1 MTMAQ
6 PDRHLGLERSSAN
19 AAGAAATSRPLSP
32 IKPPVAKSIP
42 LLGSAP
48 WMLRDPVKFVL
59 QAVREHGPLVR
70 IPLGPRTL
78 TLIAHPED
86 MRRVLH
92 EDPES
97 YVRGRVVDPIRPIFG
112 NSLPT
117 ADGQVWRRKRR
128 IMQPAFNRS
137 RLNRLVALMAAVV
150 ARYVD
155 AFREGQSYK
164 VSDLMMRL
172 TRDVIVATMFSDELG
187 ADTSALDQALG
198 DLEHYMARYMFV
210 PFRVPLWLPTP
221 DNFSFRRAIA
231 TLDRLVIGLATA
243 RRKSGSKQGDLLDA
257 LLEARDAE
265 TGEAM
270 PEQEIRDELVA
281 IFFAG
286 HETTANALTW
296 TTYLISIH
304 PDVFERLRD
313 EADRVL
319 GDRLPTAQDIPQLE
333 YTAAVLR
340 ETMRLYPPGWITGRV
355 AERDDVLRGHAIR
368 KGDMLGICPLVTHRL
383 PEYWPDPER
392 FDPERF
398 MVDQSGGNRDFTYLP
413 FGTGPH
419 MCIGSHFAMM
429 EAALALAMIVRRA
442 KLVVERPEDV
452 RMRSEITLHVAGGLP
467 VKVALRAQE

>member
-1 MTMAQ
+1 MAQ
-6 PDRHLGLERSSAN
+6 LEKAALEGANGKPSGAVTSGGSA
-19 AAGAAATSRPLSP
+19 SP
-32 IKPPVAKSIP
+32 ASPPSKPPPSAKSIP

-48 WMLRDPVKFVL
+48 WMLKDPVQFIL
-59 QAVREHGPLVR
+59 ETVREHGPLVR
-70 IPLGPRTL
+70 LPLGPRTL

-92 EDPES
+92 ADPDN
-97 YVRGRVVDPIRPIFG
+97 YVRGRVVDPIRPVFG
-112 NSLPT
+112 TSLPT
-117 ADGQVWRRKRR
+117 TDGQVWRRKRR

-137 RLNRLVALMAAVV
+137 RLNNLVDAMAKVTT
-150 ARYVD
+150 RYVD
-155 AFREGQSYK
+155 AFREGEPYK

-187 ADTSALDQALG
+187 ADTSHLDGALT
-198 DLEHYMARYMFV
+198 DLEHYMTRYMFV
-210 PFRVPLWLPTP
+210 QLPLWLPTP
-221 DNFSFRRAIA
+221 DNFAFRRAIA
-231 TLDRLVIGLATA
+231 TLDRLVIGLAAA
-243 RRKSGSKQGDLLDA
+243 RRKSGHSRGDLLDA
-257 LLEARDAE
+257 LLGARDAE

-270 PEQEIRDELVA
+270 PDQELRDELVS

-296 TTYLISIH
+296 TMYLISVH
-304 PDVFERLRD
+304 PDVFQRLRD

-319 GDRLPTAQDIPQLE
+319 GDRTPTAQDIPKLE
-333 YTAAVLR
+333 YTTAVLR
-340 ETMRLYPPGWITGRV
+340 EAMRLYPPGWMTGRV
-355 AERDDVLRGHAIR
+355 AERDDVLRGYSIR

-383 PEYWPDPER
+383 QEFWPDPER

-429 EAALALAMIVRRA
+429 EAAIAVAMIVRRA
-442 KLVVERPEDV
+442 RLVVEKPETV
-452 RMRSEITLHVAGGLP
+452 RMRSELTLHVAGGLP
-467 VKVALRAQE
+467 VKVEMREQ